1 MNERTNDDACVR
13 PSVDGG
19 GGRSHVPFPEPS
31 SCLRSSFVRI
41 LRARATFISIIR
53 FSAPS
58 VENPSLGVRTS
69 TSFHFI
75 SFARRFRTERKP
87 TAHAR
92 AGGGVSYRIARVLGP
107 VRTFL
112 SRRVVPRARHPSIH
126 RTRKKFQRSFVP
138 ARLSTG
144 ESSKGCVYRFRT
156 VYTMRWGLR
165 VLFMCDF
172 QTIEIRNPWDRPGTD
187 KS

>member
-1 MNERTNDDACVR
+1 MNERTNERTTTTRASVR

-19 GGRSHVPFPEPS
+19 GGRSKVPFPEPS
-31 SCLRSSFVRI
+31 SCRRSSFVRI
-41 LRARATFISIIR
+41 LRARARFIS
-53 FSAPS
+53 FVSALRQSRIPRS
-58 VENPSLGVRTS
+58 GDAL
-69 TSFHFI
+69 HFI

-87 TAHAR
+87 QR
-92 AGGGVSYRIARVLGP
+92 GGGYRIVSRGFSVWCVP
-107 VRTFL
+107 L
-112 SRRVVPRARHPSIH
+112 SVVRRVVPRARRPSIH

-138 ARLSTG
+138 ARLPTG

-156 VYTMRWGLR
+156 PYTMRQGLR